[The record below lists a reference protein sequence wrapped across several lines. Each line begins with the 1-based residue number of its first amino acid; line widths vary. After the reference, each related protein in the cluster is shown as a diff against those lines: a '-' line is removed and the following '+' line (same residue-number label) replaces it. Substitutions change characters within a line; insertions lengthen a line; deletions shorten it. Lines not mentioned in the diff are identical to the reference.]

1 MTLSRPISRS
11 TGRGTTSSTRT
22 KESSRIL
29 GLGLRSA
36 WQDKRMR
43 WQGGQEGEFKPQLKV
58 ESSEAGSLA
67 SSESKTTAI
76 GDCGEPQGSD
86 AAIVVAMAHG
96 PW

>member
-36 WQDKRMR
+36 WQDKR
-43 WQGGQEGEFKPQLKV
+43 EFKPQLKV

-67 SSESKTTAI
+67 SSESKTTAK
-76 GDCGEPQGSD
+76 GDCGEPQG
-86 AAIVVAMAHG
+86 
-96 PW
+96 